1 MPQPKS
7 QSGTSRST
15 EAKRRAAA
23 KRGAATKRDAAAKRS
38 AAAKRGA
45 AKRKAAK
52 AAEAVDEA
60 AADEDVLRANLQAFR
75 EAFAGSVAS
84 LNLLM
89 ISRDR
94 VQEVLDDAVSRGRV
108 TREDANELVADL
120 VRRGRRQTEDL
131 MQDFEQLLGRGR
143 EATTDVRRQARSAT
157 TRARRK
163 PVVDRV
169 LREVD
174 RTRRAAGVPPTFP
187 ILAYDDLT
195 AAQVGDRLADL
206 SPPELR
212 KVRDYERRNA
222 NRKSVLTA
230 LERALEG

>member
-7 QSGTSRST
+7 QAGTSRST
-15 EAKRRAAA
+15 E
-23 KRGAATKRDAAAKRS
+23 AKRS

-45 AKRKAAK
+45 ATKRAGAAKRSASAKRGAAKRKAA
-52 AAEAVDEA
+52 AAGAGDDA
-60 AADEDVLRANLQAFR
+60 LRANLQAFR

-143 EATTDVRRQARSAT
+143 GATTDVRRQARSAT

-206 SPPELR
+206 SPAELR
-212 KVRDYERRNA
+212 KVRDHERRNA

-230 LERALEG
+230 IERALER